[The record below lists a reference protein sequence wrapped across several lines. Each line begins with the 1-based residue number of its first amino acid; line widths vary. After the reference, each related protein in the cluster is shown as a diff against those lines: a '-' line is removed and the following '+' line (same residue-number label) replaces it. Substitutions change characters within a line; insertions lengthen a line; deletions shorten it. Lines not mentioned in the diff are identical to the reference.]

1 MMRFLKST
9 LFPRTISLKKKKD
22 SRDVEIKNLKERVI
36 LLEEENKKSYQAI
49 QDISSFLSQMSII
62 VSSLAS
68 DVATVSDEILS
79 GPREDELDKVL
90 KTYFDADDDGYIH

>member
-1 MMRFLKST
+1 MKWRVYMMRFLKST

-49 QDISSFLSQMSII
+49 QDIDHIQII
-62 VSSLAS
+62 GVNN
-68 DVATVSDEILS
+68 
-79 GPREDELDKVL
+79 
-90 KTYFDADDDGYIH
+90 